1 MKVLLVDPDPA
12 SRDALRQ
19 AFAGAGDQ
27 VRGVITPADGSRQLA
42 EFHPDAVVAALDF
55 PEEELTRLFDETLR
69 LDPHRALY
77 ALTEAGR
84 LEDGVRAMTRG
95 AHDFLWRPVSPG
107 RVFLLRARLE
117 ARRTREGGLEEMRLR
132 LARAEIA
139 SSLAGQSPRWMA
151 TLASI
156 EREAAA
162 ETPVLLTGE
171 AGTEKEAAARAL
183 HRLSRRGSEPFVTV
197 LAGSKL
203 PPEGG
208 AGGTL
213 YVPDV
218 ERTSPSG
225 QRDLVAELE
234 LPRGRRLILATDQDP
249 RDALEAGRL
258 LPELSRTLEERAV
271 HLPPLRER
279 GSDVELLARRFLH
292 DIDGA
297 LTFDAEAMD
306 ALLTHAWPR
315 NVEELK
321 HVVRRAAALADGPA
335 IGATVV
341 TSVLGPPTA
350 ARRMR
355 RRKTP
360 VVRIAVGDSLADV
373 ERRLI
378 QRTLR
383 FARGNKRK
391 TAELLK
397 LSLKTIYN
405 KIKEYGLEH

>member
-1 MKVLLVDPDPA
+1 MRVLLVDPDPV

-27 VRGVITPADGSRQLA
+27 VRGVTTPAEGERQLA

-55 PEEELTRLFDETLR
+55 SEDELTRLFDETLR
-69 LDPHRALY
+69 LDPRRALY

-84 LEDGVRAMTRG
+84 LEDGVRAMARG
-95 AHDFLWRPVSPG
+95 AHDFLWRPVSAG

-117 ARRTREGGLEEMRLR
+117 ARRTREEGLEEMRLR

-151 TLASI
+151 TLAAI
-156 EREAAA
+156 EREAAT

-197 LAGSKL
+197 LAGSTL
-203 PPEGG
+203 PPETG

-213 YVPDV
+213 YLPDV
-218 ERTSPSG
+218 ERTSAGG
-225 QRDLVAELE
+225 QKDLVAELE

-249 RDALEAGRL
+249 REALEAGRL
-258 LPELSRTLEERAV
+258 LPEISAMLAGRAV

-279 GSDVELLARRFLH
+279 GGDVELLARRFLH

-321 HVVRRAAALADGPA
+321 HVVRRAAALADGPV

-383 FARGNKRK
+383 FARGNKKK

>member
-1 MKVLLVDPDPA
+1 M
-12 SRDALRQ
+12 
-19 AFAGAGDQ
+19 
-27 VRGVITPADGSRQLA
+27 
-42 EFHPDAVVAALDF
+42 
-55 PEEELTRLFDETLR
+55 
-69 LDPHRALY
+69 
-77 ALTEAGR
+77 
-84 LEDGVRAMTRG
+84 
-95 AHDFLWRPVSPG
+95 
-107 RVFLLRARLE
+107 
-117 ARRTREGGLEEMRLR
+117 
-132 LARAEIA
+132 
-139 SSLAGQSPRWMA
+139 LAG
-151 TLASI
+151 
-156 EREAAA
+156 
-162 ETPVLLTGE
+162 
-171 AGTEKEAAARAL
+171 
-183 HRLSRRGSEPFVTV
+183 
-197 LAGSKL
+197 
-203 PPEGG
+203 
-208 AGGTL
+208 
-213 YVPDV
+213 
-218 ERTSPSG
+218 
-225 QRDLVAELE
+225 
-234 LPRGRRLILATDQDP
+234 
-249 RDALEAGRL
+249 
-258 LPELSRTLEERAV
+258 RAV

-292 DIDGA
+292 DIEGA

-321 HVVRRAAALADGPA
+321 HVVRRAAALADGPV

-341 TSVLGPPTA
+341 TSVLGPPAA

-383 FARGNKRK
+383 FARGNKKK

>member
-1 MKVLLVDPDPA
+1 
-12 SRDALRQ
+12 
-19 AFAGAGDQ
+19 
-27 VRGVITPADGSRQLA
+27 
-42 EFHPDAVVAALDF
+42 
-55 PEEELTRLFDETLR
+55 
-69 LDPHRALY
+69 
-77 ALTEAGR
+77 
-84 LEDGVRAMTRG
+84 
-95 AHDFLWRPVSPG
+95 
-107 RVFLLRARLE
+107 
-117 ARRTREGGLEEMRLR
+117 MRLR

-139 SSLAGQSPRWMA
+139 SSLAGQSPRWMD
-151 TLASI
+151 TLAAI

-213 YVPDV
+213 YLPDV
-218 ERTSPSG
+218 ERTSADG
-225 QRDLVAELE
+225 QKDLVDELE

-249 RDALEAGRL
+249 REALETGRL
-258 LPELSRTLEERAV
+258 LPEISAMLAGRAV

-279 GSDVELLARRFLH
+279 GADVELLARRFLH
-292 DIDGA
+292 GIDGA

-321 HVVRRAAALADGPA
+321 HVVRRAAALADGPV

-341 TSVLGPPTA
+341 TSVLGPPAA

-383 FARGNKRK
+383 FARGNKKK